1 MTAALTLMLLSYPL
15 LSHWFIQQQKPQYA
29 VYLLAIYVGVFAL
42 ASVLGQRKLHIGS
55 TLALVLAV
63 ILALLPG
70 WQGVNLLQLMPVLI
84 NLLLALGLGYSLGNG
99 QTPLITRLAS
109 IMRGGNMPEPVRR
122 YTRTVTLVWCLFFVF
137 MAVVA
142 LLLVLFASLESWSLF
157 ANLLTYILIAGFI
170 LLEFAFRRW
179 YLGALVDYSFTDFIK
194 GLVKLD
200 YAHIFRQK

>member
-29 VYLLAIYVGVFAL
+29 VHLLAIYVGVFAL

-109 IMRGGNMPEPVRR
+109 IMRGGNMPDPVRR
-122 YTRTVTLVWCLFFVF
+122 YTRAVTLVWCLFFVF

-142 LLLVLFASLESWSLF
+142 LLLVLFGSLESWSLF

-170 LLEFAFRRW
+170 VLEFAFRRW

>member
-109 IMRGGNMPEPVRR
+109 IMRGGNMPDPVRR
-122 YTRTVTLVWCLFFVF
+122 YTRAVTLVWCLFFVF

-170 LLEFAFRRW
+170 VLEFAFRRW

>member
-109 IMRGGNMPEPVRR
+109 IMRGGNMPDPVRR
-122 YTRTVTLVWCLFFVF
+122 YTRAVTLVWCLFFVF

-157 ANLLTYILIAGFI
+157 ANLLTYVLIAGFI
-170 LLEFAFRRW
+170 VLEFAFRRW